1 MAAEGAGTVGKALS
15 LLSLLGEHPDG
26 ATAREVAEASGHHFS
41 TAYRL
46 LRGLVD
52 TGFVAYTPEDK
63 RYRLGLPVFQLGQKV
78 AHRRG
83 FDGSALPVLQRLAE
97 ATGESCL
104 LAVLDG
110 DRFLTVLKVDGPEFR
125 ITTDPGDHG
134 PLHSAAL
141 GHVLLAFSDDAAR
154 EHLLAE
160 IELTPRTGATLTDRQ
175 VLRARIDEVR
185 ERGFSSQ
192 SQEHDDGMVAA
203 AVPVRTEAS
212 GLIAALGLAA
222 PLFRTDALG
231 LEAHL
236 PRLRSAAV
244 ELAAILPPRPR

>member
-1 MAAEGAGTVGKALS
+1 MAAESAGTVGKALS
-15 LLSLLGEHPDG
+15 LLRLLGEYPDG

-46 LRGLVD
+46 LRTLVD
-52 TGFVAYTPEDK
+52 TDFVAYNPEDK

-97 ATGESCL
+97 TTGESCL

-134 PLHSAAL
+134 PLHSSAL
-141 GHVLLAFSDDAAR
+141 GRVLVAFSNDAAR
-154 EHLLAE
+154 EQLLNS
-160 IELTPRTGATLTDRQ
+160 IELVPRTGATLTDRQ
-175 VLRARIDEVR
+175 ALRARIAEVR

-192 SQEHDDGMVAA
+192 SQEHDDGMVAT
-203 AVPVRTEAS
+203 AVPVRTETT

-222 PLFRTDALG
+222 PLFRTDAHG

-236 PRLRSAAV
+236 PQLQAAAA
-244 ELAAILPPRPR
+244 ELAAILPARPR